1 MSFPSPIAAVVVIGE
16 SMSFTFTAA
25 VAVVVI
31 CESMSFP
38 SPIAAVVVIG
48 ESMPFTFTAAA
59 ATVVVATPA
68 AVAEAAAAAAGATAQ
83 VCTPASAAS
92 AKRGAGLTWF
102 TGARGHCGQR
112 QHEQL
117 TPGTCTGGAMVR
129 DSVTCR
135 PCALSV
141 LCRP

>member
-1 MSFPSPIAAVVVIGE
+1 
-16 SMSFTFTAA
+16 MSFTFTAA
-25 VAVVVI
+25 A
-31 CESMSFP
+31 
-38 SPIAAVVVIG
+38 AAVVVIG

-68 AVAEAAAAAAGATAQ
+68 AVAEAAAAGATAQ

-117 TPGTCTGGAMVR
+117 TPGSCTGGAMVR
-129 DSVTCR
+129 DTVTCR

>member
-1 MSFPSPIAAVVVIGE
+1 MC
-16 SMSFTFTAA
+16 

-31 CESMSFP
+31 CESMLSCL
-38 SPIAAVVVIG
+38 S
-48 ESMPFTFTAAA
+48 STFTAAA
-59 ATVVVATPA
+59 TAVVVICESMLFTSTA
-68 AVAEAAAAAAGATAQ
+68 AAADVVEAAAVVAAGAAAGATAQ
-83 VCTPASAAS
+83 VCNPALAAS